1 MEENRWSAGGLEGS
15 GLSIADTEAAGQC
28 RPAPCPPVRPSY
40 STSNLQTHLPAPQ
53 ENMFELLAKQP
64 SINDSPGAT
73 DLAVT
78 QHDVSFKDV
87 SFEVGMDGGARC
99 EAVCRCRAGQ
109 SCPPAQPG

>member
-1 MEENRWSAGGLEGS
+1 MQA
-15 GLSIADTEAAGQC
+15 
-28 RPAPCPPVRPSY
+28 CPLPSCQASY
-40 STSNLQTHLPAPQ
+40 STSTLQTHLPAPQ

-87 SFEVGMDGGARC
+87 SFEVGMDGAARC
-99 EAVCRCRAGQ
+99 EAVCGCRAGR
-109 SCPPAQPG
+109 SCPPTQPG